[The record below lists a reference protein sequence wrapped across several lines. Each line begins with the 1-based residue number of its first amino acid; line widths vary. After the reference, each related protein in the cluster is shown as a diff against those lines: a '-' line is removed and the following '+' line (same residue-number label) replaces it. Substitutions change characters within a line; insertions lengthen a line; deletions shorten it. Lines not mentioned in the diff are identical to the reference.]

1 MIAAYVFSAES
12 SAGHDTGCF
21 CGAVFYGILVLGHS
35 DCTEQKE
42 YRREYQGK
50 VGYEYFL
57 FFFFGFSFPFQS
69 DKFSLTA
76 GFQ

>member
-21 CGAVFYGILVLGHS
+21 FGAVFYGILVLGHS

-42 YRREYQGK
+42 YHREYQGK